1 MVSIQIVLDMNKMQL
16 LPLPFLRNIQ
26 GTGPQVKLY
35 NQCLN
40 FVITEKIKTE
50 SCFRKNVRDRKKIKN
65 KFLLY
70 P

>member
-1 MVSIQIVLDMNKMQL
+1 MVSIQIVLDKNKMQL

-35 NQCLN
+35 NQRLN

-50 SCFRKNVRDRKKIKN
+50 SCLRKNVRDRKKIKN
-65 KFLLY
+65 
-70 P
+70 